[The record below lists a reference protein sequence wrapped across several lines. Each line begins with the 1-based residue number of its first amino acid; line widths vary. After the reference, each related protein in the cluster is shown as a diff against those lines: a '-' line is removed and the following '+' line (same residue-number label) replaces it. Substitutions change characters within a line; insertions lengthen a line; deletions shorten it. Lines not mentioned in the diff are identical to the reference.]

1 MISSENSLQQLS
13 ADAIVQY
20 MRCCIVYCKVV
31 DTPEAILIFHSR
43 ICQENCLRRALTM
56 ISRNWLKSALARM
69 SQTQFR
75 QRSILTDS
83 WMEACRILCVD
94 SRLEAQVYMGAHC
107 SFLSP
112 PWCGQD
118 SSTSSY

>member
-1 MISSENSLQQLS
+1 
-13 ADAIVQY
+13 
-20 MRCCIVYCKVV
+20 
-31 DTPEAILIFHSR
+31 
-43 ICQENCLRRALTM
+43 M
-56 ISRNWLKSALARM
+56 ISRNWLKSVLARM

-75 QRSILTDS
+75 QRSTLTDS

-112 PWCGQD
+112 PWCGPD
-118 SSTSSY
+118 SSTSSYYLVRTSTYIIVVIVIVQTTTCE